1 MFTFTAWFWVGQA
14 IVSVVALG
22 AILWAFNNDK
32 IMDWLISRVVDVEI
46 MYETRKEMRKPDD
59 FYSGDEDL

>member
-1 MFTFTAWFWVGQA
+1 MITFTAWFWVGQF
-14 IVSVVALG
+14 IVSVVTLG

-32 IMDWLISRVVDVEI
+32 IMDWLISRVVEVE
-46 MYETRKEMRKPDD
+46 MKYETEKETWKPDD